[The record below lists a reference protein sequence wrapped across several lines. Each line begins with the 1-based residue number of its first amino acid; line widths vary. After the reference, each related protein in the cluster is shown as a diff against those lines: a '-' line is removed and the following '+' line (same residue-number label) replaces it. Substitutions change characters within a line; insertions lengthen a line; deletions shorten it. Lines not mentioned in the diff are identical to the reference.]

1 MIFDTDFLIAY
12 GKGSKALGKAKA
24 RAYVDA
30 LPADEPL
37 LISRVTWME
46 FAVGYETK
54 AEADA
59 ESSRFTVVEFDNK
72 LWFPA
77 SRISR
82 DLSRRGLRIGTADCM
97 IAATA
102 IAYSQSVVT
111 LNRAHFA
118 RIIGLRVEALQ

>member
-1 MIFDTDFLIAY
+1 
-12 GKGSKALGKAKA
+12 
-24 RAYVDA
+24 
-30 LPADEPL
+30 
-37 LISRVTWME
+37 ME

-59 ESSRFTVVEFDNK
+59 ESRRFTVVEFDSE

-82 DLSRRGLRIGTADCM
+82 DLSRRGQRIGTPDCM

-102 IAYSQSVVT
+102 IAYDQSVVT
-111 LNRAHFA
+111 LNHAHFS
-118 RIIGLRVEALQ
+118 RIAGLRVEAL